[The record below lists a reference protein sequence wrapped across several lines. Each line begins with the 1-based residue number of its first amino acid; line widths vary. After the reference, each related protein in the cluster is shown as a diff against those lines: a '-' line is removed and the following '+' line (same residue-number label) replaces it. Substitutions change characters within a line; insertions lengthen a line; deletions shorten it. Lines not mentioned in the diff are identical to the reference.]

1 MLNENRKWIF
11 VCSELVKIILIA
23 LTVAYL
29 FFDSLIGVV
38 VTLPYLIYAIHK
50 IKYKY
55 HEYLKKRY
63 VIQFRDFLSCAMTAL
78 EAGYSFERAIDSSY
92 TDMALMHGKDAVMVK
107 ELAQI
112 KRRLELGQTIEE
124 VIGELAE
131 RTEITEILDFSDTFG
146 VAKRSGGDIL
156 RLTRA
161 ANRDLYEKLETKR
174 EIDSI
179 ISANRSEC
187 TVMRFMPLG
196 ILLYF
201 RVFSMEFLT
210 PLYCTVAGRV
220 VMILVAGIYF
230 ILWEYSGKIVESAGE
245 YN

>member
-50 IKYKY
+50 IKDKY
-55 HEYLKKRY
+55 HDYLKKRY
-63 VIQFRDFLSCAMTAL
+63 VIQFRDFLSCVMTAL
-78 EAGYSFERAIDSSY
+78 EAIDSSY

-174 EIDSI
+174 EIESI